1 MTSRFPPSVR
11 RVVRCLIIAAAAAIL
26 TACRSDEPQQT
37 ATAVYQDSVVNIQA
51 LRATATVARARVQTT
66 LDYAGTRVGQA
77 ESARA
82 FLVSNLISLG
92 TEAAHIEE
100 NLAQLEQIATPVSF
114 NTPAEQ
120 ASGATTAVAPPSKPR
135 PGAIVTPPV
144 VTPAPTAT
152 ESGPRLENI
161 TMASGVNEFE
171 CARDVNPRFT
181 PASAAIYVVGRAYRI
196 PAGATISSAWR
207 RAGED
212 VVSFSFHREHEIN
225 DNCIWFYID
234 QTDTPFTVGSWSVE
248 ISVDGVPLSSPVAFQ
263 IVAN

>member
-1 MTSRFPPSVR
+1 MRFVI
-11 RVVRCLIIAAAAAIL
+11 RCFIVAGVAAVL
-26 TACRSDEPQQT
+26 TACRSNEPQQT
-37 ATAVYQDSVVNIQA
+37 ATAVYQEAVADIEA
-51 LRATATVARARVQTT
+51 LRATATVVRARVQTT

-82 FLVSNLISLG
+82 FLASNLISLG
-92 TEAAHIEE
+92 TEAAYIEE
-100 NLAQLEQIATPVSF
+100 NLAQLEPLASPVSR
-114 NTPAEQ
+114 NTPAAQ
-120 ASGATTAVAPPSKPR
+120 TSGAVTVEAQPPTQR
-135 PGAIVTPPV
+135 AETIVTPPA
-144 VTPAPTAT
+144 VTPQPTAT
-152 ESGPRLENI
+152 ASGPRLENI

-181 PASAAIYVVGRAYRI
+181 PSSTAIYVVGRAYRI
-196 PAGATISSAWR
+196 PAGATISSTWR
-207 RAGED
+207 RAGVE

>member
-1 MTSRFPPSVR
+1 MR
-11 RVVRCLIIAAAAAIL
+11 RVVRCFIIAGAAAIL

-37 ATAVYQDSVVNIQA
+37 ATAVYQEAAANIEA

-82 FLVSNLISLG
+82 FLSSNLIGLG
-92 TEAAHIEE
+92 TEAAYIEE
-100 NLAQLEQIATPVSF
+100 DLAQLEELATPVSQT
-114 NTPAEQ
+114 TPIEQ
-120 ASGATTAVAPPSKPR
+120 ASGAATAEARPPTRERST
-135 PGAIVTPPV
+135 IVTPPA
-144 VTPAPTAT
+144 VTPPT

-161 TMASGVNEFE
+161 TMSSGVNEFE

-181 PASAAIYVVGRAYRI
+181 PASTAIYVVGRAYRI
-196 PAGATISSAWR
+196 PAGATISSTWR
-207 RAGED
+207 RSGED

-248 ISVDGVPLSSPVAFQ
+248 ISVDGAPLSSPVAFQ

>member
-1 MTSRFPPSVR
+1 MR
-11 RVVRCLIIAAAAAIL
+11 RVVRCLIVAGVAAL
-26 TACRSDEPQQT
+26 FTACRSSEPQQS
-37 ATAVYQDSVVNIQA
+37 ATAIYQEAAANIEA

-82 FLVSNLISLG
+82 FLASNLISLG
-92 TEAAHIEE
+92 TEAAYIEE
-100 NLAQLEQIATPVSF
+100 NLAQLEALANPVAPS
-114 NTPAEQ
+114 TAVEQ
-120 ASGATTAVAPPSKPR
+120 ASGAVTADARPPTQR
-135 PGAIVTPPV
+135 ADTIVTPPA
-144 VTPAPTAT
+144 VTPPPTDT

-161 TMASGVNEFE
+161 TMSSGVNEFE

-181 PASAAIYVVGRAYRI
+181 PASTAIYVVGRAYRI
-196 PAGATISSAWR
+196 PAGATISSTWR
-207 RAGED
+207 RGGEE

-225 DNCIWFYID
+225 DNCIWFFID

-248 ISVDGVPLSSPVAFQ
+248 ISLDGAPLSSPVAFQ

>member
-1 MTSRFPPSVR
+1 MR
-11 RVVRCLIIAAAAAIL
+11 RVVRCLIVAGAAAIL
-26 TACRSDEPQQT
+26 TACRSNEPQQT
-37 ATAVYQDSVVNIQA
+37 VTAVYQEAVADIAA

-82 FLVSNLISLG
+82 FLASNLISLG
-92 TEAAHIEE
+92 TEAAYIEE
-100 NLAQLEQIATPVSF
+100 NLAQLEELAIPVSPG
-114 NTPAEQ
+114 TPAAQ
-120 ASGATTAVAPPSKPR
+120 TSGDVTVEALPPTQG
-135 PGAIVTPPV
+135 PGTIVTPPA

-181 PASAAIYVVGRAYRI
+181 PASTAIYVVGRAFRI
-196 PAGATISSAWR
+196 PAGATISSTWR
-207 RAGED
+207 RAGVD

-248 ISVDGVPLSSPVAFQ
+248 ISVDGAPLSTPVAFQ
-263 IVAN
+263 IVSN

>member
-1 MTSRFPPSVR
+1 MR
-11 RVVRCLIIAAAAAIL
+11 RVVRCFIIAGAAAIL
-26 TACRSDEPQQT
+26 TACRSNEPQQT
-37 ATAVYQDSVVNIQA
+37 ATAVYQEAAANIDV

-82 FLVSNLISLG
+82 FLASNLISLG
-92 TEAAHIEE
+92 TEAAYIEE
-100 NLAQLEQIATPVSF
+100 DLAQLEQLATPVSQT
-114 NTPAEQ
+114 TPVEQ
-120 ASGATTAVAPPSKPR
+120 ASGAVTAIARPPTQR
-135 PGAIVTPPV
+135 PGTIVTPPA
-144 VTPAPTAT
+144 TPPPPSVT

-181 PASAAIYVVGRAYRI
+181 PASTAIYVVGRAYRI
-196 PAGATISSAWR
+196 PAGATISSTWR
-207 RAGED
+207 RSGEE

-248 ISVDGVPLSSPVAFQ
+248 ISVDGAPLSSPVAFQ